1 MTIWLVV
8 VVAALGA
15 AEDAPTPARQVA
27 VRATAAGA
35 DVRTRAV
42 DAVDRAKARAWSLAA
57 DAVDAEDV
65 VGALTVVIVAL
76 DAIVGVKDVMV
87 LVPQVVRTIVRA
99 DVLEI
104 VRADVLAAM
113 VAGALAPQVAPL
125 AQVPARVLVTMGV
138 HRPRPRLRTPR
149 WGLPL

>member
-1 MTIWLVV
+1 
-8 VVAALGA
+8 
-15 AEDAPTPARQVA
+15 
-27 VRATAAGA
+27 
-35 DVRTRAV
+35 V

-87 LVPQVVRTIVRA
+87 LVPQIVRT
-99 DVLEI
+99 I

-113 VAGALAPQVAPL
+113 VAEALAPQVAPL
-125 AQVPARVLVTMGV
+125 AQVPARALVTMGV